1 MAGKKIFNT
10 QDLVLKV
17 NDKNFDPIKFP
28 LDEWERF
35 LDVLCQNR
43 EYQKEAI
50 KTAVMLAKPGDV
62 ICVAGKGHEKYQEI
76 KGVKYPFDDKQILSE
91 TFKTLSR

>member
-17 NDKNFDPIKFP
+17 NDKNFDPIKYP

-43 EYQKEAI
+43 EYAI
-50 KTAVMLAKPGDV
+50 LW
-62 ICVAGKGHEKYQEI
+62 
-76 KGVKYPFDDKQILSE
+76 L
-91 TFKTLSR
+91 

>member
-1 MAGKKIFNT
+1 MENGLSGDLIKKSLSIT
-10 QDLVLKV
+10 D
-17 NDKNFDPIKFP
+17 
-28 LDEWERF
+28 R
-35 LDVLCQNR
+35 
-43 EYQKEAI
+43 KEAI

>member
-17 NDKNFDPIKFP
+17 NDKNFDPIKYP

-35 LDVLCQNR
+35 WGGDNPVVNGFPDRSLTHDS
-43 EYQKEAI
+43 A
-50 KTAVMLAKPGDV
+50 LAAHK
-62 ICVAGKGHEKYQEI
+62 
-76 KGVKYPFDDKQILSE
+76 KQFGE
-91 TFKTLSR
+91 